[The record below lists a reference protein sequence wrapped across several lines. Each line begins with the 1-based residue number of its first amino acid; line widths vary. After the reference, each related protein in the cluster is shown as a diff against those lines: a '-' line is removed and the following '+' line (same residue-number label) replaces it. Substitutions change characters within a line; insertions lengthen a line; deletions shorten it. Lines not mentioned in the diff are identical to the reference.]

1 MREAQVQE
9 GREGIWA
16 EETAG
21 AKAVRGDADLAV
33 RGGVRRSC
41 VMGGSP
47 SMAAVA
53 GVEAGKQVRALASLL
68 RTLRMPWGRGSA
80 PGQSLTSEG
89 HLKQWGLGSFPV
101 GLLARTAGC

>member
-41 VMGGSP
+41 
-47 SMAAVA
+47 
-53 GVEAGKQVRALASLL
+53 
-68 RTLRMPWGRGSA
+68 
-80 PGQSLTSEG
+80 
-89 HLKQWGLGSFPV
+89 
-101 GLLARTAGC
+101 

>member
-9 GREGIWA
+9 GREGVWA

-21 AKAVRGDADLAV
+21 AKAARGGADLAV
-33 RGGVRRSC
+33 RGGVGRSC
-41 VMGGSP
+41 VRGGAP

-53 GVEAGKQVRALASLL
+53 AVEAGKQVRALASLP
-68 RTLRMPWGRGSA
+68 RTLRTPWGRGSA
-80 PGQSLTSEG
+80 PRQSLTLEG
-89 HLKQWGLGSFPV
+89 QLKQWGLGSFPV